1 MSRMKIV
8 SLLPRW
14 EKRLGPRLGPE
25 FQIVD
30 ADPSDTDGLRAQARE
45 AEIVLTDK
53 LTGEVAALFPAL
65 RLVVCPFAGT
75 ERIDRAALPAGVRVL
90 NGGGTEEPIAEHII
104 AMLVATRRHLF
115 EADRKLRSGEWAH
128 TFWGSGYVDEVYG
141 STLGLIGYGRIG
153 QETAKRAVAFGM
165 KCRAVTLHPERHG
178 ASTGASTAVA
188 CEIDAL
194 RDAAA
199 VDALVAE
206 SDAIAVCCE
215 LSELTRGLID
225 ARRLALMKPS
235 AVLINVAR
243 GPIVVERDLYE
254 ALRDKRIAGAV
265 LDVWYKY
272 PTAAG
277 ERAAPSSYPFG
288 ELDNVIMTPHNSGWT
303 RPAMERRIE
312 MIARALETF
321 AATPRA

>member
-1 MSRMKIV
+1 VKIV

-14 EKRLGPRLGPE
+14 EQRLRPRLGPRFE
-25 FQIVD
+25 IVD
-30 ADPSDTDGLRAQARE
+30 VEPSDTERLRAQARD
-45 AEIVLTDK
+45 AQIVLTDR
-53 LTGEVAALFPAL
+53 LTAEVARLFPVL
-65 RLVVCPFAGT
+65 RAVVCPFAGT
-75 ERIDRAALPAGVRVL
+75 ERIDRSALPADVPVI

-115 EADRKLRSGEWAH
+115 ETDRKLRAGEWVH
-128 TFWGSGYVDEVYG
+128 TFWGKGFVEEVFG

-153 QETAKRAVAFGM
+153 AQTAKRAAAFGM
-165 KCRAVTLHPERHG
+165 TCRAVTLHPERH
-178 ASTGASTAVA
+178 TAA
-188 CEIDAL
+188 GPAAADAPREIHAL
-194 RDAAA
+194 TDAAA
-199 VDALVAE
+199 VDALLSE
-206 SDAIAVCCE
+206 SDAVAVCCE
-215 LSELTRGLID
+215 LSDLTRGLID

-265 LDVWYKY
+265 LDVWYAY
-272 PTAAG
+272 PASPG
-277 ERAAPSSYPFG
+277 ERAAPSAYPFN

-303 RPAMERRIE
+303 KPAMERRIE

-321 AATPRA
+321 AQTSRA